1 MGIAKNIVYILCAFL
16 LILGLISLA
25 GEVFYKISY
34 KINRKRRKKLTP
46 EEKEA
51 LRSKRR
57 EEFLKIATQHCALR
71 NTMDRGLKVSD
82 FTMDQM
88 IEMYKEDTKEETI
101 QMAVKHLG
109 MTREEAIEKGFV
121 HGSTQVS
128 FEVERRRESKKLG
141 REIDHKDLLDIYRE
155 RLANSEYP
163 GPDCLEPW
171 EAKEYIK
178 NNKWP
183 GEDKTAHIES
193 CTGCHIMVDME
204 KPVVY
209 PPPGP
214 DCYTQA
220 ELDQVVETG
229 SLSDGRLDH
238 KNYCQ
243 QCKNKLS
250 SSQQDFIQKM
260 VPNQPY
266 HPIDFDMDFGD

>member
-1 MGIAKNIVYILCAFL
+1 MIAYIVYVLFAFL
-16 LILGLISLA
+16 LILSLISLV

-71 NTMDRGLKVSD
+71 NTMDKGLKVSY

-88 IEMYKEDTKEETI
+88 IEMYKEDIKEETI
-101 QMAVKHLG
+101 QMAIRRLG
-109 MTREEAIEKGFV
+109 MTREEAIEKGFI

-128 FEVERRRESKKLG
+128 FEAERRRESKKLG
-141 REIDHKDLLDIYRE
+141 REINHKDLLDIYRE
-155 RLANSEYP
+155 RLSNSKYP
-163 GPDCLEPW
+163 GPDCVEPW
-171 EAKEYIK
+171 EAEAFIK
-178 NNKWP
+178 NKKWP
-183 GEDKTAHIES
+183 GEDKATHLDS
-193 CTGCHIMVDME
+193 CVGCSILVNGMR
-204 KPVVY
+204 PVQY

-229 SLSDGRLDH
+229 SLPDGRLDH
-238 KNYCQ
+238 KNSCQ

-250 SSQQDFIQKM
+250 SSQQDFIQKI

-266 HPIDFDMDFGD
+266 HPIDLDMDFGD